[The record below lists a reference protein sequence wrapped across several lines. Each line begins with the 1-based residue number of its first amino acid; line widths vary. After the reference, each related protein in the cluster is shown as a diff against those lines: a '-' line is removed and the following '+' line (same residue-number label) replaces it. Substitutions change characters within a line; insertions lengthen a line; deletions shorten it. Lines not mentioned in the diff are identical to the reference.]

1 MLLALHLLLQVL
13 AVILNAVKDLE
24 ETIRQRHFGSF
35 NSRLPTNAVTV
46 GISVGLQ
53 PHEKTGPKVH
63 RSAEGR
69 SKPKR
74 RRDQLIAVC
83 RCRLP
88 LPFAAVCRCRLP
100 FAVA

>member
-53 PHEKTGPKVH
+53 PHEKTGPKGPT
-63 RSAEGR
+63 ALPKAGAKPEGR
-69 SKPKR
+69 
-74 RRDQLIAVC
+74 RD
-83 RCRLP
+83 
-88 LPFAAVCRCRLP
+88 
-100 FAVA
+100 